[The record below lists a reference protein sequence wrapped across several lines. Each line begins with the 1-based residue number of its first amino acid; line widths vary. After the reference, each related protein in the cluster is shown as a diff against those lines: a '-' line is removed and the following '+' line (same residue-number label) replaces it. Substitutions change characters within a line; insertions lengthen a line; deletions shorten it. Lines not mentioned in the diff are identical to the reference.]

1 MKIKS
6 TLIFV
11 LSILANTSQAENSVL
26 NLPNLGDA
34 SSGIV
39 SLPQEHELGQRF
51 LRSVRSQVI
60 SMDDPLLVD
69 YLEHLVYRLSS
80 FSEVEDHRLY
90 IILIKNPLINA
101 FAAPGGVIGVNHG
114 LFLNAESHHEMSAIL
129 AHELAHLSQRHFARG
144 IESGKKS
151 GVITIAG
158 LLAGAILAS
167 TGEGDAGLAALS
179 LSQGLAQTQQ
189 LSYSRTRE
197 AEADRIG
204 ITTMINA
211 DIDPRAMAYIF
222 ERLDRLTRYS
232 GDRIPEFLRTHP
244 VTRLRIADAY
254 NQTESLTKKKWP
266 LDLNYQLMRTR
277 AIVLS
282 HDPKETLA
290 LFGKNNNPKNPV
302 QAIAHQYGRALA
314 LTLTGEIREA
324 EQLISS
330 LRKNAQNNIAYQIAE
345 AKLLAADY
353 KPKAAVKLLET
364 SLNINPGNYPL
375 AMARAELLIQLKRP
389 GEASQTLLELS
400 QSRPDDETVWYH
412 LAEALGLANDISGV
426 HQARAEYFV
435 LNGDLDQA
443 IKQLGYALPLVR
455 QNFQASA
462 KIKQRIEEVWNLK
475 AGSD

>member
-1 MKIKS
+1 
-6 TLIFV
+6 
-11 LSILANTSQAENSVL
+11 
-26 NLPNLGDA
+26 
-34 SSGIV
+34 
-39 SLPQEHELGQRF
+39 
-51 LRSVRSQVI
+51 
-60 SMDDPLLVD
+60 
-69 YLEHLVYRLSS
+69 
-80 FSEVEDHRLY
+80 
-90 IILIKNPLINA
+90 
-101 FAAPGGVIGVNHG
+101 
-114 LFLNAESHHEMSAIL
+114 
-129 AHELAHLSQRHFARG
+129 
-144 IESGKKS
+144 
-151 GVITIAG
+151 
-158 LLAGAILAS
+158 
-167 TGEGDAGLAALS
+167 
-179 LSQGLAQTQQ
+179 SQGLAQTQQ

-232 GDRIPEFLRTHP
+232 GDLIPEFLRTHP

-353 KPKAAVKLLET
+353 KPKTAVKLLEA

>member
-1 MKIKS
+1 
-6 TLIFV
+6 
-11 LSILANTSQAENSVL
+11 
-26 NLPNLGDA
+26 
-34 SSGIV
+34 
-39 SLPQEHELGQRF
+39 
-51 LRSVRSQVI
+51 
-60 SMDDPLLVD
+60 
-69 YLEHLVYRLSS
+69 
-80 FSEVEDHRLY
+80 
-90 IILIKNPLINA
+90 NA

-232 GDRIPEFLRTHP
+232 GDLIPEFLRTHP

-353 KPKAAVKLLET
+353 KPKAAVKLLEA

-389 GEASQTLLELS
+389 
-400 QSRPDDETVWYH
+400 
-412 LAEALGLANDISGV
+412 
-426 HQARAEYFV
+426 
-435 LNGDLDQA
+435 
-443 IKQLGYALPLVR
+443 
-455 QNFQASA
+455 
-462 KIKQRIEEVWNLK
+462 
-475 AGSD
+475 